1 MVSLRQF
8 LPKLQLKQILRV
20 PINVPFRELWLKPS
34 SYSQSIDIDLAIKE
48 HLPLVK
54 RIAHQICSR
63 LPPNVEVDDLI
74 QEGLTG
80 LLDALTRYEPQANL
94 NIEVYARTRI
104 RGAIYDACRKN
115 DILPRNQRD
124 DLEGLEKVTR
134 KLEQNLGRHPSEREI
149 ADSAAM
155 SIEAYHAIMANMVHL
170 MPLDDLSDDLMPSDT
185 DSSDPMRA
193 VAMSQLAERIAII
206 LEGLPEN
213 EQLVFALHYQEDLSY
228 REIAQVMSITPG
240 RISQIHTQGMI
251 RIRSKLKI
259 Q

>member
-1 MVSLRQF
+1 
-8 LPKLQLKQILRV
+8 
-20 PINVPFRELWLKPS
+20 LKPS
-34 SYSQSIDIDLAIKE
+34 AYSQSIDINQVIEE

-94 NIEVYARTRI
+94 AFEVYARTRI
-104 RGAIYDACRKN
+104 RGAIYDSCRKN

-124 DLEGLEKVTR
+124 ELVGLEKVTR
-134 KLEQNLGRHPSEREI
+134 KLEQNLGRHPSEKEI
-149 ADSAAM
+149 ASSAEIT
-155 SIEAYHAIMANMVHL
+155 IEAYHAIMANMVHL
-170 MPLDDLSDDLMPSDT
+170 MPLDDLSEDLLPSEADD
-185 DSSDPMRA
+185 SDPMRA
-193 VAMSQLAERIAII
+193 VAMSQLTDRIATI

-213 EQLVFALHYQEDLSY
+213 EKLVFALHYQEELSY
-228 REIAQVMSITPG
+228 REIAQVMNITPG

-251 RIRSKLKI
+251 RIRSKLNV
-259 Q
+259 

>member
-1 MVSLRQF
+1 M
-8 LPKLQLKQILRV
+8 
-20 PINVPFRELWLKPS
+20 KPS
-34 SYSQSIDIDLAIKE
+34 GYSQSIDINSVIEE

-94 NIEVYARTRI
+94 PFEAYAKTRI
-104 RGAIYDACRKN
+104 RGAIYDSCRKN

-124 DLEGLEKVTR
+124 ELVRLEKVTR
-134 KLEQNLGRHPSEREI
+134 QLEQNLGRHPSEKEI
-149 ADSAAM
+149 ASQAEITM
-155 SIEAYHAIMANMVHL
+155 EGYYAIIANMVHL
-170 MPLDDLSDDLMPSDT
+170 MPLDDLSDDLLPSDT
-185 DSSDPMRA
+185 DESDPMRA
-193 VAMSQLAERIAII
+193 VAASQLSNKIALI

-213 EQLVFALHYQEDLSY
+213 ERLVFALHYQEELSY
-228 REIAQVMSITPG
+228 REIAQVLNITPG

-251 RIRSKLKI
+251 RIRAKLKL
-259 Q
+259 

>member
-1 MVSLRQF
+1 
-8 LPKLQLKQILRV
+8 
-20 PINVPFRELWLKPS
+20 LKPS
-34 SYSQSIDIDLAIKE
+34 SYSESIDLNAAIAE

-80 LLDALTRYEPQANL
+80 LLDALNRYEPQPNL
-94 NIEVYARTRI
+94 NFEAYARTRI
-104 RGAIYDACRKN
+104 RGAIYDSCRKN

-124 DLEGLEKVTR
+124 ELEGLEKVTR
-134 KLEQNLGRHPSEREI
+134 KLEQSLGRHPTEREI
-149 ADSAAM
+149 AAGAEM
-155 SIEAYHAIMANMVHL
+155 SIDAYYAIMANMVHL
-170 MPLDDLSDDLMPSDT
+170 MPLDDLSDDLLPSDT
-185 DSSDPMRA
+185 DTSDPMRA
-193 VAMSQLAERIAII
+193 VALAQLADRIATI
-206 LEGLPEN
+206 LESLPDN

-228 REIAQVMSITPG
+228 REIAQVMNITPG

-251 RIRSKLKI
+251 RIRAKLKI

>member
-1 MVSLRQF
+1 M
-8 LPKLQLKQILRV
+8 
-20 PINVPFRELWLKPS
+20 KPS
-34 SYSQSIDIDLAIKE
+34 SYSESIDINAAIAE

-80 LLDALTRYEPQANL
+80 LLDALTRYEPQPNL
-94 NIEVYARTRI
+94 NFEAYARTRI
-104 RGAIYDACRKN
+104 RGAIYDSCRKN

-124 DLEGLEKVTR
+124 ELEGLEKVTR
-134 KLEQNLGRHPSEREI
+134 KLEQNLGRHPTEREI
-149 ADSAAM
+149 AAGAEM
-155 SIEAYHAIMANMVHL
+155 SIDTYFAIMANMVHL
-170 MPLDDLSDDLMPSDT
+170 MPLDDLSDDLLPSDT
-185 DSSDPMRA
+185 DASDPMRA
-193 VAMSQLAERIAII
+193 VAMAQLADRIATI
-206 LEGLPEN
+206 LEGLPDN

-228 REIAQVMSITPG
+228 REIAQVMNITPG
-240 RISQIHTQGMI
+240 RISQLHTQGMV

>member
-1 MVSLRQF
+1 
-8 LPKLQLKQILRV
+8 
-20 PINVPFRELWLKPS
+20 LKPS
-34 SYSQSIDIDLAIKE
+34 SYSESIDINAAIAE

-80 LLDALTRYEPQANL
+80 LLDALTRYEPQPNL
-94 NIEVYARTRI
+94 NFEAYARTRI
-104 RGAIYDACRKN
+104 RGAIYDSCRKN

-124 DLEGLEKVTR
+124 ELEGLEKVTR
-134 KLEQNLGRHPSEREI
+134 KLEQNLGRHPTEREI
-149 ADSAAM
+149 AAGAEM
-155 SIEAYHAIMANMVHL
+155 SIDAYFAIMANMVHL
-170 MPLDDLSDDLMPSDT
+170 MPLDDLSDDLLPSDT
-185 DSSDPMRA
+185 DASDPMRA
-193 VAMSQLAERIAII
+193 VAMAQLADRIATI
-206 LEGLPEN
+206 LEGLPDN

-228 REIAQVMSITPG
+228 REIAQVMNITPG
-240 RISQIHTQGMI
+240 RISQLHTQGMV

>member
-1 MVSLRQF
+1 
-8 LPKLQLKQILRV
+8 
-20 PINVPFRELWLKPS
+20 LKPS
-34 SYSQSIDIDLAIKE
+34 SYSESIDLNAAIAE

-80 LLDALTRYEPQANL
+80 LLDALNRYEPQPNL
-94 NIEVYARTRI
+94 NFEAYARTRI
-104 RGAIYDACRKN
+104 RGAIYDSCRKN

-124 DLEGLEKVTR
+124 ELEGLEKVTR
-134 KLEQNLGRHPSEREI
+134 KLEQSLGRHPTEREI
-149 ADSAAM
+149 AAGAEM
-155 SIEAYHAIMANMVHL
+155 SIDAYYAIMANMVHL
-170 MPLDDLSDDLMPSDT
+170 MPLDDLSDDLLPSDT
-185 DSSDPMRA
+185 DTSDPMRA
-193 VAMSQLAERIAII
+193 VALAQLADRIATI
-206 LEGLPEN
+206 LESLPDK

-228 REIAQVMSITPG
+228 REIAQVMNITPG

-251 RIRSKLKI
+251 RIRAKLKI

>member
-1 MVSLRQF
+1 M
-8 LPKLQLKQILRV
+8 
-20 PINVPFRELWLKPS
+20 KPS
-34 SYSQSIDIDLAIKE
+34 SYSESIDINAAIAE

-80 LLDALTRYEPQANL
+80 LLDALTRYEPQPNL
-94 NIEVYARTRI
+94 NFEAYARTRI
-104 RGAIYDACRKN
+104 RGAIYDSCRKN

-124 DLEGLEKVTR
+124 ELEGLEKVTR
-134 KLEQNLGRHPSEREI
+134 KLEQNLGRHPTEREI
-149 ADSAAM
+149 AAGAEM
-155 SIEAYHAIMANMVHL
+155 SIDAYFAIMANMVHL
-170 MPLDDLSDDLMPSDT
+170 MPLDDLSDDLLPSDT
-185 DSSDPMRA
+185 DASDPMRA
-193 VAMSQLAERIAII
+193 VAMAQLADRIATI
-206 LEGLPEN
+206 LEGLPDN

-228 REIAQVMSITPG
+228 REIAQVMNITPG
-240 RISQIHTQGMI
+240 RISQLHTQGMV

>member
-1 MVSLRQF
+1 M
-8 LPKLQLKQILRV
+8 
-20 PINVPFRELWLKPS
+20 KPS
-34 SYSQSIDIDLAIKE
+34 SYSESIDLNAAIAE

-80 LLDALTRYEPQANL
+80 LLDALNRYEPQPNL
-94 NIEVYARTRI
+94 NFEAYARTRI
-104 RGAIYDACRKN
+104 RGAIYDSCRKN

-124 DLEGLEKVTR
+124 ELEGLEKVTR
-134 KLEQNLGRHPSEREI
+134 KLEQSLGRHPTEREI
-149 ADSAAM
+149 AAGAEM
-155 SIEAYHAIMANMVHL
+155 SIDAYYAIMANMVHL
-170 MPLDDLSDDLMPSDT
+170 MPLDDLSDDLLPSDT
-185 DSSDPMRA
+185 DTSDPMRA
-193 VAMSQLAERIAII
+193 VALAQLADRIATI
-206 LEGLPEN
+206 LESLPDK

-228 REIAQVMSITPG
+228 REIAQVMNITPG

-251 RIRSKLKI
+251 RIRAKLKI

>member
-1 MVSLRQF
+1 
-8 LPKLQLKQILRV
+8 
-20 PINVPFRELWLKPS
+20 LKPS
-34 SYSQSIDIDLAIKE
+34 SYSESIDINLAIEE

-80 LLDALTRYEPQANL
+80 LLDALTRYEPQPNL
-94 NIEVYARTRI
+94 NFEAYARTRI
-104 RGAIYDACRKN
+104 RGAIYDSCRKN

-124 DLEGLEKVTR
+124 ELEGLEKVTR
-134 KLEQNLGRHPSEREI
+134 KLEQKLGRHPTEREI
-149 ADSAAM
+149 AAGAELTID
-155 SIEAYHAIMANMVHL
+155 AYFAIMANMVHL
-170 MPLDDLSDDLMPSDT
+170 MPLDDLSDDLLPSDT
-185 DSSDPMRA
+185 DASDPMRA
-193 VAMSQLAERIAII
+193 VAMAQLADRIATI

-228 REIAQVMSITPG
+228 REIAQVMNITPG
-240 RISQIHTQGMI
+240 RISQLHTQGMV

-259 Q
+259 

>member
-1 MVSLRQF
+1 M
-8 LPKLQLKQILRV
+8 
-20 PINVPFRELWLKPS
+20 KPS
-34 SYSQSIDIDLAIKE
+34 SYSESVDLNAAIAE

-80 LLDALTRYEPQANL
+80 LLDALNRYEPQPNL
-94 NIEVYARTRI
+94 NFEAYARTRI
-104 RGAIYDACRKN
+104 RGAIYDSCRKN

-124 DLEGLEKVTR
+124 ELEGLEKVTR
-134 KLEQNLGRHPSEREI
+134 KLEQSLGRHPTEREI
-149 ADSAAM
+149 AAGAEM
-155 SIEAYHAIMANMVHL
+155 SIDAYYAIMANMVHL
-170 MPLDDLSDDLMPSDT
+170 MPLDDLSDDLLPSDT
-185 DSSDPMRA
+185 DTSDPMRA
-193 VAMSQLAERIAII
+193 VALAQLADRIATI
-206 LEGLPEN
+206 LESLPDN

-228 REIAQVMSITPG
+228 REIAQVMNITPG

-251 RIRSKLKI
+251 RIRAKLKI

>member
-1 MVSLRQF
+1 
-8 LPKLQLKQILRV
+8 
-20 PINVPFRELWLKPS
+20 LKPS
-34 SYSQSIDIDLAIKE
+34 TYYQSIDVNQAIEE

-94 NIEVYARTRI
+94 AFEAYARTRI
-104 RGAIYDACRKN
+104 RGAIYDSCRKN

-124 DLEGLEKVTR
+124 DLEGIEKVTR
-134 KLEQNLGRHPSEREI
+134 KLEQKLGRHPSEKEI
-149 ADSAAM
+149 ASSAE
-155 SIEAYHAIMANMVHL
+155 ITIDAYHAIMANMVHL
-170 MPLDDLSDDLMPSDT
+170 MPLDDLSDDLLPT
-185 DSSDPMRA
+185 DADASDPIRS
-193 VAMSQLAERIAII
+193 VAMSQLADRIATI

-213 EQLVFALHYQEDLSY
+213 EKLVFALHYQEDLSY
-228 REIAQVMSITPG
+228 REIAHVMNITPG

-251 RIRSKLKI
+251 RIRAKLKV
-259 Q
+259 